1 MRAEPMT
8 APAPDLNELLHGVSR
23 SFYLSIRL
31 LPGRLRAPVG
41 LAYLMARAADTVA
54 DTTALAADRRLAM
67 LERLEAAFA
76 IGRLDAGL
84 AADLPE
90 FAAAAAQP
98 QESALLRRLPQCFGP
113 WAALDEADRADVQ
126 AVLARIVRGQALDLQ
141 RFPGP
146 AAPQAV
152 PDAAALN
159 EYAYLVAGCVGEFW
173 TDLCQRHIDGYA
185 RLPHQQMR
193 ALGRSFGIGL
203 QLVNI
208 VRDAGED
215 LAAGRCY
222 FPADELAAA
231 GLEPGTITAQPGR
244 FLPLWQHWQ
253 DGAMRHLRDG
263 MEYAIAVNPRRVR
276 AGVALP
282 ALIGQRTLLRLRAAG
297 PQALGLRVKVP
308 RREVHALLA
317 RLAFTWA
324 SRRALQ
330 AEWDNRAR

>member
-1 MRAEPMT
+1 MT
-8 APAPDLNELLHGVSR
+8 APAPDLNELLRRVSR

-31 LPGRLRAPVG
+31 LPPRLRAPVG
-41 LAYLMARAADTVA
+41 LAYLLARAADTVA
-54 DTTALAADRRLAM
+54 DTAALAAGRRLAM
-67 LERLEAAFA
+67 LERLGGAFA
-76 IGRLDAGL
+76 ACDLEPRVQADAV
-84 AADLPE
+84 E

-98 QESALLRRLPQCFGP
+98 GEGALLRRLPQCLAQL
-113 WAALDEADRADVQ
+113 AALDGADRADVQ
-126 AVLARIVRGQALDLQ
+126 AVLARITRGQALDLQ
-141 RFPGP
+141 RFPEPG
-146 AAPQAV
+146 APQAL

-173 TDLCQRHIDGYA
+173 TDLCQRHIESYA
-185 RLPHQQMR
+185 RLPPQRMR
-193 ALGRSFGIGL
+193 VLGRSFGVGL

-231 GLEPGTITAQPGR
+231 GLRPGTVATEPER

-253 DGAMRHLRDG
+253 DSAMRHLRDG
-263 MEYAIAVNPRRVR
+263 MEYAGAVNPRRVR

-282 ALIGQRTLLRLRAAG
+282 ALIGQRTLLQLRAAG
-297 PQALGLRVKVP
+297 AQALVLRVKVP

-317 RLAFTWA
+317 RMAFTLA
-324 SRRALQ
+324 GRRALQ